1 MTSHIVH
8 CKVAKLKPHFEVVRV
23 RRKGPCLKIY
33 FFSYQV
39 SEVGRP
45 FQEKLMSNEEE
56 AIKDFE
62 QEENKVNDSIY

>member
-1 MTSHIVH
+1 MH
-8 CKVAKLKPHFEVVRV
+8 PH
-23 RRKGPCLKIY
+23 LT
-33 FFSYQV
+33 FSYQV